1 MGSFTCREVTETIK
15 LDTAEDAKATQSKA
29 TACRTETVGGSLS
42 F

>member
-1 MGSFTCREVTETIK
+1 MGSFKCREVTETIK

-29 TACRTETVGGSLS
+29 TACRTETVGGNLS